1 MGMHQPISAEA
12 LAPDEGDR
20 VSGPKILLVVGG
32 GIAAYKAC
40 ELVRLIRKAG
50 GSVTCVLT
58 EGGQQFVTPMAL
70 AALSGNKVY
79 TSLFDLKDEVEMGHI
94 ELSRSADL
102 VVVCPATA
110 DLMAKMTAG
119 IADDLATTLILA
131 TDKPVITVPAM
142 NVRMWEHSATQ
153 RNADWLRQAGVTVL
167 DPDEGMMA
175 CGEFGP
181 GRLPEPP
188 FILQAIADAL
198 DLDLDVPE
206 LAAPAAPQ
214 LAPPVE
220 EPEADA
226 DEVEELEAVDD
237 VDEDYEEEAPEEE
250 DLSARSGLGSLLN
263 SIIPRSTAKRSQQ
276 EIEEEFEESALEEA
290 DFEESEM
297 DFEGSP
303 DDEPFED
310 GKFEVDLDSP
320 LLATKGGAAAAPP
333 TDAEAI
339 NDQVGKQDTRAK
351 AQPIPA
357 DGVQVLDPADELAAD
372 PLHGQAIFDED
383 PEHRPL
389 YGKHVLVTAGP
400 TREPIDPVRY
410 IANRSSGKQGFA
422 IAAMAAAAGARV
434 TLIAGPVH
442 LPTPLGVD
450 RIDVETA
457 EDMAEEVRNA
467 LPADAAFMVAAVAD
481 WKSRHVAGEKM
492 KKRGSAPPALI
503 LAENPD
509 ILASVAGGRKRPH
522 LLIGFAAE
530 TENVV
535 ENAKSKR
542 KRKGADWIVA
552 NNVAGAIGDS
562 VMGGDLNQVH
572 IVTQSGVES
581 LAEMPKEEV
590 ARELVRRA
598 AEALVEPE
606 EDPRD

>member
-1 MGMHQPISAEA
+1 MGMHQPISADMSA
-12 LAPDEGDR
+12 RDGDTR
-20 VSGPKILLVVGG
+20 VSGPNILLVIGG

-70 AALSGNKVY
+70 AALSENKVY

-94 ELSRSADL
+94 QLSRQADL

-110 DLMAKMTAG
+110 DLLAKMTAG

-167 DPDEGMMA
+167 DPDEGAMA

-188 FILQAIADAL
+188 VILQAIADAL
-198 DLDLDVPE
+198 DLDIDLPE
-206 LAAPAAPQ
+206 LAPPAPQLAAPAEEV
-214 LAPPVE
+214 VE
-220 EPEADA
+220 AVEDITHEDVIEDPLDPEPDPEPE
-226 DEVEELEAVDD
+226 
-237 VDEDYEEEAPEEE
+237 EDY
-250 DLSARSGLGSLLN
+250 SARSGLGSLLN
-263 SIIPRSTAKRSQQ
+263 AIIPRSTAKRSQQ
-276 EIEEEFEESALEEA
+276 QIEEEFDADTFAEEAPLEEA
-290 DFEESEM
+290 AF
-297 DFEGSP
+297 G
-303 DDEPFED
+303 ED
-310 GKFEVDLDSP
+310 AFDPQVFDADGNFDVDMDSP
-320 LLATKGGAAAAPP
+320 LLAKKGGAAAAPP

-351 AQPIPA
+351 AQPMPA
-357 DGVQVLDPADELAAD
+357 DAAQVMVPAEALDID

-434 TLIAGPVH
+434 TLVAGPVH

-481 WKSRHVAGEKM
+481 WKSRHVAAEKM

-509 ILASVAGGRKRPH
+509 ILAAVAAGRKRPH
-522 LLIGFAAE
+522 LLVGFAAE

-542 KRKGADWIVA
+542 KRKGADWIIA
-552 NNVAGAIGDS
+552 NNVSFSEGES
-562 VMGGDLNQVH
+562 VMGGDMNQVH
-572 IVTQSGVES
+572 VVTSSGVES
-581 LAEMPKEEV
+581 LPEMPKEEV
-590 ARELVRRA
+590 ARELVRMA
-598 AEALVEPE
+598 AEALNREGD
-606 EDPRD
+606 EDND